1 MSVRFHWLLPSF
13 STVFLLSSPAE
24 AANLQSWRFDANANR
39 LYITTDAGVQPRAQL
54 MGNPTRLVIDLPG
67 IRLNRLPVNQPVGG
81 AISSVRVGQ
90 FDPRTTRLVIELSP
104 GYTLDPQKILFR
116 GATAN
121 QWTVQLPTPQPV
133 ADASSLSPLENTE
146 QALARETPA
155 DMAGAQTRLENVR
168 ATPDGLF
175 IRTSGQQPDI
185 QVQRSR
191 DRSTVSIDLPGT
203 AVNPQLQGLD
213 LAVNSNGIAQVRVT
227 QIQSSPPV
235 ARVTLN
241 VTNTSADWQATPT
254 NLGGVIVLPRDAGGG
269 STNAYQPQS
278 YGTESDATIAT
289 QPQSYGRQSD
299 TQLATIE
306 SVELVGGSQ
315 LLIKTDGPFTYTSDW
330 DPSSTFYEIRIPAR
344 LGQRV
349 KIPRTNFRTFAS
361 NVRVRQADAQTVVIQ
376 VQPASWAQITQI
388 NQPGSQMLVLQ
399 LQPAGSVSQ
408 PAPTA
413 NYPSSESPRIPS
425 GRVVVVVDPGH
436 GGRDVGAVGIGG
448 LQEAEIVLDISRQ
461 VAALLEQQGVQA
473 VLTRQDDREIE
484 LEPRVQMADRVNAN
498 LFVSIHANAIDM
510 SRPDVNGIE
519 TYYYASGERLAST
532 IHNSLL
538 QATGARD
545 RRVRQARFY
554 VLRKTSMPAVLL
566 ELGFVTG
573 AEDAPRLANSAY
585 RQRLAE
591 AITRGILQYI
601 QQNR

>member
-1 MSVRFHWLLPSF
+1 MRFHWLLPSF

-54 MGNPTRLVIDLPG
+54 ISNPTRLVIDLPG
-67 IRLNRLPVNQPVGG
+67 VRLNRLPVKQPVGG
-81 AISSVRVGQ
+81 AIAKVEVAQ
-90 FDPRTTRLVIELSP
+90 FDPQTTRLVIELSP
-104 GYTLDPQKILFR
+104 GYTLDPQQILFR
-116 GATAN
+116 GATAK
-121 QWTVQLPTPQPV
+121 QWTVQLPTPQRV
-133 ADASSLSPLENTE
+133 ADASSLSPLENTG

-155 DMAGAQTRLENVR
+155 DQAGALTRLENVR

-191 DRSTVSIDLPGT
+191 DRSTVSIDLQGT
-203 AVNPQLQGLD
+203 AVNPQVQGLD
-213 LAVNSNGIAQVRVT
+213 LAVNSNGIAQVRVS

-254 NLGGVIVLPRDAGGG
+254 NLGGVIVLPTDPGAGGG
-269 STNAYQPQS
+269 STIASQPQS
-278 YGTESDATIAT
+278 YGTQRDGTIAT

-315 LLIKTDGPFTYTSDW
+315 LLIKTDGPFSYTSDW

-349 KIPRTNFRTFAS
+349 RTPRTNFRTFAS

-413 NYPSSESPRIPS
+413 NYPSSQSPRIPS

-436 GGRDVGAVGIGG
+436 GGGDVGAVGIGG
-448 LQEAEIVLDISRQ
+448 LQEADIVLDISRQ

-484 LEPRVQMADRVNAN
+484 LEPRVQMADRVSAN

-519 TYYYASGERLAST
+519 TYFYDSGDRLAST
-532 IHNSLL
+532 IHNSVL

-554 VLRKTSMPAVLL
+554 VLRKTSMPAVLV
-566 ELGFVTG
+566 EVGFVTG
-573 AEDAPRLANSAY
+573 AEDAPRLANAAY

-591 AITRGILQYI
+591 GITRGILQYI
-601 QQNR
+601 GQNR

>member
-1 MSVRFHWLLPSF
+1 MRFHWIVPSF
-13 STVFLLSSPAE
+13 STVFLLSTPAE

-90 FDPRTTRLVIELSP
+90 FDPQTTRLVIELSP

-146 QALARETPA
+146 QALAQETTA
-155 DMAGAQTRLENVR
+155 DMAGALTRLENVR

-191 DRSTVSIDLPGT
+191 DRATVSIDLPGT
-203 AVNPQLQGLD
+203 AVNPQVQGLD
-213 LAVNSNGIAQVRVT
+213 LAVNSNGIAQVQVS

-241 VTNTSADWQATPT
+241 VTNTSADWQATAT
-254 NLGGVIVLPRDAGGG
+254 NLGGVIVLPKDSGAGGG
-269 STNAYQPQS
+269 STFAS
-278 YGTESDATIAT
+278 

-330 DPSSTFYEIRIPAR
+330 DPSSSFYEIRIPSAR

-349 KIPRTNFRTFAS
+349 RTPRTNFRTLVS
-361 NVRVRQADAQTVVIQ
+361 KVGVKQADAQTVVIQ

-408 PAPTA
+408 PAPTT
-413 NYPSSESPRIPS
+413 NYPSSDSPRIPS

-448 LQEAEIVLDISRQ
+448 LQEADIVMDISRQ

-498 LFVSIHANAIDM
+498 LFVSIHANSIDM

-519 TYYYASGERLAST
+519 TYYYASGERLART

-591 AITRGILQYI
+591 AITQGILQYI

>member
-1 MSVRFHWLLPSF
+1 VRFHWLLPSF
-13 STVFLLSSPAE
+13 STVFLLSSPAV
-24 AANLQSWRFDANANR
+24 AARLQSWRFDANANR

-54 MGNPTRLVIDLPG
+54 IANPTRLVIDLPG
-67 IRLNRLPVNQPVGG
+67 ISLNRLPMSQPVGG
-81 AISSVRVGQ
+81 AIASVKVGQ
-90 FDPRTTRLVIELSP
+90 FDPQTTRLVIELSP
-104 GYTLDPQKILFR
+104 GYTLDPQQILFR

-133 ADASSLSPLENTE
+133 ANASGLSPLENTE
-146 QALARETPA
+146 QALAQETQP
-155 DMAGAQTRLENVR
+155 DMAGALTRLENVR

-175 IRTSGQQPDI
+175 IRTSGERPDI
-185 QVQRSR
+185 QMQRSR
-191 DRSTVSIDLPGT
+191 DRATVSIDLQGT
-203 AVNPQLQGLD
+203 TVNPQVQGLD
-213 LAVNSNGIAQVRVT
+213 LAVNSNGIAQVQVS
-227 QIQSSPPV
+227 QIQASPPV

-241 VTNTSADWQATPT
+241 VTNTSADWQATAS
-254 NLGGVIVLPRDAGGG
+254 NLGGVIVLPKDSGAGGG
-269 STNAYQPQS
+269 STRASQPQS
-278 YGTESDATIAT
+278 YGT
-289 QPQSYGRQSD
+289 QSD
-299 TQLATIE
+299 SQLATIE

-330 DPSSTFYEIRIPAR
+330 DPSSGFYEIRIPSAR

-349 KIPRTNFRTFAS
+349 RIPRTNFRTFVS
-361 NVRVRQADAQTVVIQ
+361 NVRLRQADAQTVVIQ
-376 VQPASWAQITQI
+376 VQPASWAQITEI
-388 NQPGSQMLVLQ
+388 NQPGTQMLVLQ

-408 PAPTA
+408 PAPTT

-436 GGRDVGAVGIGG
+436 GGGDVGAVGIGG
-448 LQEAEIVLDISRQ
+448 MQEADIVMDISRQ

-484 LEPRVQMADRVNAN
+484 LEPRVQMAERVNAN
-498 LFVSIHANAIDM
+498 LFVSIHANSIDM
-510 SRPDVNGIE
+510 TRPDVNGIE
-519 TYYYASGERLAST
+519 TYYYASGDRLART

-554 VLRKTSMPAVLL
+554 VLRKTSMPAVLV
-566 ELGFVTG
+566 EVGFVTG
-573 AEDAPRLANSAY
+573 AEDASRLANSSY

-591 AITRGILQYI
+591 GIARGILQYI

>member
-1 MSVRFHWLLPSF
+1 VRIHWLLPSF
-13 STVFLLSSPAE
+13 STVFLLSSPAQ

-39 LYITTDAGVQPRAQL
+39 LYITTEAGVQPRAQL
-54 MGNPTRLVIDLPG
+54 IGNPTRLVIDLPG

-81 AISSVRVGQ
+81 AIARVQVAQ
-90 FDPRTTRLVIELSP
+90 FDQQTTRLVIELSP
-104 GYTLDPQKILFR
+104 GYTLDPQQIQFR
-116 GATAN
+116 GITAN
-121 QWTVQLPTPQPV
+121 QWTVQLPTPQRV
-133 ADASSLSPLENTE
+133 ANASSLFPQENTE
-146 QALARETPA
+146 QALARETEA
-155 DMAGAQTRLENVR
+155 DQAGAQTRLENVR

-175 IRTSGQQPDI
+175 IRTSGLQPDI

-191 DRSTVSIDLPGT
+191 DRSTVSIDLQGT
-203 AVNPQLQGLD
+203 AVNPQVQGLD
-213 LAVNSNGIAQVRVT
+213 LAVNSNGIGQVRVS
-227 QIQSSPPV
+227 QIQNSPPV

-241 VTNTSADWQATPT
+241 VTNTGADWQATPT
-254 NLGGVIVLPRDAGGG
+254 NLGGVIVLPKDPGAGGG

-278 YGTESDATIAT
+278 YERESDTA
-289 QPQSYGRQSD
+289 
-299 TQLATIE
+299 LATIE

-330 DPSSTFYEIRIPAR
+330 DPSSTFYEIRIPSAR
-344 LGQRV
+344 LGPRV
-349 KIPRTNFRTFAS
+349 RIPRTNFRTFAS
-361 NVRVRQADAQTVVIQ
+361 NVWVRQADAQTVLIQ

-388 NQPGSQMLVLQ
+388 NQPGTQMLVLQ
-399 LQPAGSVSQ
+399 LQPAGSVSP
-408 PAPTA
+408 PAPTS
-413 NYPSSESPRIPS
+413 NYPSSQSPRIPS

-436 GGRDVGAVGIGG
+436 GGGDVGAVGIGG
-448 LQEAEIVLDISRQ
+448 LQEADVVLDISRQ

-510 SRPDVNGIE
+510 TRPDVNGIE
-519 TYYYASGERLAST
+519 TYYYASGSRLAST

-554 VLRKTSMPAVLL
+554 VLRKTSMPAVLV
-566 ELGFVTG
+566 EVGFVTG
-573 AEDAPRLANSAY
+573 AEDAPRLANAAY

-591 AITRGILQYI
+591 GIARGILQYI
-601 QQNR
+601 GQNR

>member
-1 MSVRFHWLLPSF
+1 VRFHWIVPSF
-13 STVFLLSSPAE
+13 STVFLLSTPAE

-90 FDPRTTRLVIELSP
+90 FDPQTTRLVIELSP

-146 QALARETPA
+146 QALAQETTA
-155 DMAGAQTRLENVR
+155 DMAGALTRLENVR

-191 DRSTVSIDLPGT
+191 DRATVSIDLPGT
-203 AVNPQLQGLD
+203 AVNPQVQGLD
-213 LAVNSNGIAQVRVT
+213 LAVNSNGIAQVQVS

-241 VTNTSADWQATPT
+241 VTNTSADWQATAT
-254 NLGGVIVLPRDAGGG
+254 NLGGVIVLPKDSGAGGG
-269 STNAYQPQS
+269 STFAS
-278 YGTESDATIAT
+278 

-330 DPSSTFYEIRIPAR
+330 DPSSSFYEIRIPSAR

-349 KIPRTNFRTFAS
+349 RTPRTNFRTLVS
-361 NVRVRQADAQTVVIQ
+361 KVGVKQADAQTVVIQ

-408 PAPTA
+408 PAPTT
-413 NYPSSESPRIPS
+413 NYPSSDSPRIPS

-448 LQEAEIVLDISRQ
+448 LQEADIVMDISRQ

-498 LFVSIHANAIDM
+498 LFVSIHANSIDM

-519 TYYYASGERLAST
+519 TYYYASGERLART

-591 AITRGILQYI
+591 AITQGILQYI

>member
-1 MSVRFHWLLPSF
+1 MRIHWLLPSF
-13 STVFLLSSPAE
+13 STVFLLSSPAQ

-39 LYITTDAGVQPRAQL
+39 LYITTEAGVQPRAQL
-54 MGNPTRLVIDLPG
+54 IGNPTRLVIDLPG

-81 AISSVRVGQ
+81 AIARVQVAQ
-90 FDPRTTRLVIELSP
+90 FDQQTTRLVIELSP
-104 GYTLDPQKILFR
+104 GYTLDPQQIQFR
-116 GATAN
+116 GITAN
-121 QWTVQLPTPQPV
+121 QWTVQLPTPQRV
-133 ADASSLSPLENTE
+133 ANASSLFPQENTE
-146 QALARETPA
+146 QALARETEA
-155 DMAGAQTRLENVR
+155 DQAGAQTRLENVR

-175 IRTSGQQPDI
+175 IRTSGLQPDI

-191 DRSTVSIDLPGT
+191 DRSTVSIDLQGT
-203 AVNPQLQGLD
+203 AVNPQVQGLD
-213 LAVNSNGIAQVRVT
+213 LAVNSNGIGQVRVS
-227 QIQSSPPV
+227 QIQNSPPV

-241 VTNTSADWQATPT
+241 VTNTGADWQATPT
-254 NLGGVIVLPRDAGGG
+254 NLGGVIVLPKDPGAGGG

-278 YGTESDATIAT
+278 YERESDTA
-289 QPQSYGRQSD
+289 
-299 TQLATIE
+299 LATIE

-330 DPSSTFYEIRIPAR
+330 DPSSTFYEIRIPSAR
-344 LGQRV
+344 LGPRV
-349 KIPRTNFRTFAS
+349 RIPRTNFRTFAS
-361 NVRVRQADAQTVVIQ
+361 NVWVRQADAQTVLIQ

-388 NQPGSQMLVLQ
+388 NQPGTQMLVLQ
-399 LQPAGSVSQ
+399 LQPAGSVSP
-408 PAPTA
+408 PAPTS
-413 NYPSSESPRIPS
+413 NYPSSQSPRIPS

-436 GGRDVGAVGIGG
+436 GGGDVGAVGIGG
-448 LQEAEIVLDISRQ
+448 LQEADVVLDISRQ

-510 SRPDVNGIE
+510 TRPDVNGIE
-519 TYYYASGERLAST
+519 TYYYASGSRLAST

-554 VLRKTSMPAVLL
+554 VLRKTSMPAVLV
-566 ELGFVTG
+566 EVGFVTG
-573 AEDAPRLANSAY
+573 AEDAPRLANAAY

-591 AITRGILQYI
+591 GIARGILQYI
-601 QQNR
+601 GQNR